1 MSEKNN
7 KYTPNLRFPEFTG
20 EWEEKK
26 LGEVAKK
33 VNRKNTLLKVSRVL
47 TNSANLGVV
56 DQGAY
61 FDRDIAVKENT
72 GNYSIVEIEDFVY
85 NPRISTAAPVGPI
98 SINKVGQGIMSPL
111 YTIFKFHTGSVPFY
125 EQYFQTTIWHS
136 YLKGIANFGARFDR
150 MNITTEG
157 FFNMPLYLPT
167 NPAEQQKIASCLSTM
182 DDLIAAQAEKVEAL
196 KEKKTGLMQQMFPQ
210 AGETTPRLRF
220 PEFKGEWEV
229 KNLGEVCDS
238 ILVGFPFKGE
248 DITDDASGHPILRAF
263 SIGEGIIRH
272 GKDYDKYYPYDAEK
286 LKKYEVRKGDI
297 VISMDGSVGKNIAM
311 VSEKEERNL
320 LIQRVARLRITNYPI
335 HLIFQQIISQRF
347 KDYAAGEKKGAVI
360 AHISQKQIEL
370 FPIYVPDSPAE
381 QQKIAS
387 CLSALDDQI
396 AAETEKL
403 TALKDYKKGLMQQL
417 FPQPAK

>member
-1 MSEKNN
+1 MNEPK
-7 KYTPNLRFPEFTG
+7 LRFSEFKG
-20 EWEEKK
+20 EWEEKT
-26 LGEVAKK
+26 LGEECEITAGGDIPKEKISKEKTEIYK
-33 VNRKNTLLKVSRVL
+33 VPIISNGIGNNAIYGYTDSPKITQAAITISARGTIGYAEYREYPYYPIVRLLSVFPKDSTSLNTKYLSYILSIQKYDVTNAGIPQL
-47 TNSANLGVV
+47 TVPM
-56 DQGAY
+56 
-61 FDRDIAVKENT
+61 I
-72 GNYSIVEIEDFVY
+72 
-85 NPRISTAAPVGPI
+85 
-98 SINKVGQGIMSPL
+98 
-111 YTIFKFHTGSVPFY
+111 GSVIFHIPP
-125 EQYFQTTIWHS
+125 S
-136 YLKGIANFGARFDR
+136 
-150 MNITTEG
+150 
-157 FFNMPLYLPT
+157 
-167 NPAEQQKIASCLSTM
+167 PAEQQKIASCLSAM

-196 KEKKTGLMQQMFPQ
+196 KEKKTGLMQQLFPQ
-210 AGETTPRLRF
+210 PGETTPRLRF

-238 ILVGFPFKGE
+238 ILVGFPFKRE

-381 QQKIAS
+381 QEKIAS
-387 CLSALDDQI
+387 CLSTLDDQI

>member
-7 KYTPNLRFPEFTG
+7 KYTPNLSFPEFTG
-20 EWEEKK
+20 EWEEK
-26 LGEVAKK
+26 
-33 VNRKNTLLKVSRVL
+33 T
-47 TNSANLGVV
+47 
-56 DQGAY
+56 
-61 FDRDIAVKENT
+61 
-72 GNYSIVEIEDFVY
+72 
-85 NPRISTAAPVGPI
+85 
-98 SINKVGQGIMSPL
+98 
-111 YTIFKFHTGSVPFY
+111 
-125 EQYFQTTIWHS
+125 
-136 YLKGIANFGARFDR
+136 
-150 MNITTEG
+150 
-157 FFNMPLYLPT
+157 
-167 NPAEQQKIASCLSTM
+167 
-182 DDLIAAQAEKVEAL
+182 
-196 KEKKTGLMQQMFPQ
+196 
-210 AGETTPRLRF
+210 
-220 PEFKGEWEV
+220 
-229 KNLGEVCDS
+229 LGEVCDS
-238 ILVGFPFKGE
+238 ILTGFPFKGE

-297 VISMDGSVGKNIAM
+297 VISMDGSVGKNIALI
-311 VSEKEERNL
+311 SEKEERNL
-320 LIQRVARLRITNYPI
+320 LIQRVARLRITDYPI

-370 FPIYVPDSPAE
+370 FPIYIPNSPAE

-387 CLSALDDQI
+387 CLSSLDDQI

>member
-1 MSEKNN
+1 MNEPK
-7 KYTPNLRFPEFTG
+7 LRFPEFSG
-20 EWEEKK
+20 EWEEK
-26 LGEVAKK
+26 
-33 VNRKNTLLKVSRVL
+33 T
-47 TNSANLGVV
+47 
-56 DQGAY
+56 
-61 FDRDIAVKENT
+61 
-72 GNYSIVEIEDFVY
+72 
-85 NPRISTAAPVGPI
+85 
-98 SINKVGQGIMSPL
+98 
-111 YTIFKFHTGSVPFY
+111 
-125 EQYFQTTIWHS
+125 
-136 YLKGIANFGARFDR
+136 
-150 MNITTEG
+150 
-157 FFNMPLYLPT
+157 
-167 NPAEQQKIASCLSTM
+167 
-182 DDLIAAQAEKVEAL
+182 
-196 KEKKTGLMQQMFPQ
+196 
-210 AGETTPRLRF
+210 
-220 PEFKGEWEV
+220 
-229 KNLGEVCDS
+229 LGEVCDS

-370 FPIYVPDSPAE
+370 FPIYIPNSPTE
-381 QQKIAS
+381 QQKFASCLSTMDDLIAAQAEKVEALKKKKTGLMQQLFPQPGETTPRLRFPEFTGEWEEKKLGEIGDVCMCKRIMKHETNPTGGIPFYKIGTFGKKADAFISIELFREYQQKYSYPNKGDILFSAAGTIGRCVVFDGEPAYFQDSNIVWVSNDESKVLNAFLKYIYTTIEWKIDDGGIVKRLYNDSIRKTSFGAPPTLDEQQQIAS
-387 CLSALDDQI
+387 CLSTLDDQI

-417 FPQPAK
+417 LPQPAK

>member
-1 MSEKNN
+1 
-7 KYTPNLRFPEFTG
+7 
-20 EWEEKK
+20 
-26 LGEVAKK
+26 
-33 VNRKNTLLKVSRVL
+33 
-47 TNSANLGVV
+47 
-56 DQGAY
+56 
-61 FDRDIAVKENT
+61 
-72 GNYSIVEIEDFVY
+72 
-85 NPRISTAAPVGPI
+85 
-98 SINKVGQGIMSPL
+98 
-111 YTIFKFHTGSVPFY
+111 
-125 EQYFQTTIWHS
+125 
-136 YLKGIANFGARFDR
+136 
-150 MNITTEG
+150 MNE
-157 FFNMPLYLPT
+157 P
-167 NPAEQQKIASCLSTM
+167 K
-182 DDLIAAQAEKVEAL
+182 
-196 KEKKTGLMQQMFPQ
+196 
-210 AGETTPRLRF
+210 LRF
-220 PEFKGEWEV
+220 PEFKGEWEE
-229 KNLGEVCDS
+229 KTLGEVCDS

-286 LKKYEVRKGDI
+286 LKKYEVRNGDI

-320 LIQRVARLRITNYPI
+320 LIQRVARLRITDYPI

-370 FPIYVPDSPAE
+370 FPIYIPNSPAE

-387 CLSALDDQI
+387 CLSAMDDLIAAQAEKVEDLKEKKTGLMQQLFPQPGETTPRLRFPEFTGEWKEYEFGDCFEIGSGRDYKHLDEGHIPVYGSGGYMCSVNDYLYDGESACIGRKGTINNPILLSGKFWTVDTLFYTYNYVNTTAYFIYLLFQNIDWMKHNEAGGVPSLSKNIIKKIKVFIPSLTEQQKISDCLSALDDQI
-396 AAETEKL
+396 AAETEKH

>member
-7 KYTPNLRFPEFTG
+7 KYTPNLRFPEFSG
-20 EWEEKK
+20 EWEEK
-26 LGEVAKK
+26 
-33 VNRKNTLLKVSRVL
+33 T
-47 TNSANLGVV
+47 
-56 DQGAY
+56 
-61 FDRDIAVKENT
+61 
-72 GNYSIVEIEDFVY
+72 
-85 NPRISTAAPVGPI
+85 
-98 SINKVGQGIMSPL
+98 
-111 YTIFKFHTGSVPFY
+111 
-125 EQYFQTTIWHS
+125 
-136 YLKGIANFGARFDR
+136 
-150 MNITTEG
+150 
-157 FFNMPLYLPT
+157 
-167 NPAEQQKIASCLSTM
+167 
-182 DDLIAAQAEKVEAL
+182 
-196 KEKKTGLMQQMFPQ
+196 
-210 AGETTPRLRF
+210 
-220 PEFKGEWEV
+220 
-229 KNLGEVCDS
+229 LGEVCDS
-238 ILVGFPFKGE
+238 ILTGFPFKGE

-286 LKKYEVRKGDI
+286 LKKYEVRKSDI

-311 VSEKEERNL
+311 ISEKEERNL
-320 LIQRVARLRITNYPI
+320 LIQRVARLRITDYPI

-370 FPIYVPDSPAE
+370 FPIYIPNSPAE

-387 CLSALDDQI
+387 CLSTMDDLIAAQAEKVEALKEKKTGLMQQLFPQPGETTPRLRFPEFTGEWEEKNINDCFEFKQGVQCPVDLQALQKKDGYIRFIRIIDLTQSGEPPRYIADPGLAHHICKEDLFMVRYGSPGLVGYGYEGVIANNLFRLLPKFDMCTKFFKDILTALHKNIAALCGIGALPAINFSTLGLLRISLPPTIAEQQKIADCLSALDDQI

>member
-1 MSEKNN
+1 MNEPK
-7 KYTPNLRFPEFTG
+7 LRFPEFTG
-20 EWEEKK
+20 EWEEK
-26 LGEVAKK
+26 
-33 VNRKNTLLKVSRVL
+33 T
-47 TNSANLGVV
+47 
-56 DQGAY
+56 
-61 FDRDIAVKENT
+61 
-72 GNYSIVEIEDFVY
+72 
-85 NPRISTAAPVGPI
+85 
-98 SINKVGQGIMSPL
+98 
-111 YTIFKFHTGSVPFY
+111 
-125 EQYFQTTIWHS
+125 
-136 YLKGIANFGARFDR
+136 
-150 MNITTEG
+150 
-157 FFNMPLYLPT
+157 
-167 NPAEQQKIASCLSTM
+167 
-182 DDLIAAQAEKVEAL
+182 
-196 KEKKTGLMQQMFPQ
+196 
-210 AGETTPRLRF
+210 
-220 PEFKGEWEV
+220 
-229 KNLGEVCDS
+229 LGEVCDS

-370 FPIYVPDSPAE
+370 FPIYIPNSPTEQQKFASCLSTMDDLIAAQAEKVEALKKKKTGLMQQLFPQPGETTPRLRFPEFTGEWEEKNINDCFEFKQGVQCPVDLQALQKKDGYIRFIRIIDLTQSGEPPRYIADPGLAHHICKEDLFMVRYGSPGLVGYGYEGVIANNLFRLLPKFDMCTKFFKDILTALHKNIAALCGIGALPAINFSTLGLLRISFPPTIAE
-381 QQKIAS
+381 QQKIAD

-403 TALKDYKKGLMQQL
+403 TALKEHKKGLMQQL

>member
-1 MSEKNN
+1 MSEQKNN
-7 KYTPNLRFPEFTG
+7 TPNLRFPAFTG

-26 LGEVAKK
+26 LGEVCEVKRGVRVTRRDLKEDGKYPVFQNTDKPLGFYDFSNVKANNPFVIIGGSAGLIGFCKTDFWAADDCVTFGDSDTINK
-33 VNRKNTLLKVSRVL
+33 YFLYSTLLLHNMGIKNFVR
-47 TNSANLGVV
+47 G
-56 DQGAY
+56 
-61 FDRDIAVKENT
+61 
-72 GNYSIVEIEDFVY
+72 GNI
-85 NPRISTAAPVGPI
+85 PRIERVALERLQI
-98 SINKVGQGIMSPL
+98 SFPS
-111 YTIFKFHTGSVPFY
+111 
-125 EQYFQTTIWHS
+125 
-136 YLKGIANFGARFDR
+136 
-150 MNITTEG
+150 
-157 FFNMPLYLPT
+157 
-167 NPAEQQKIASCLSTM
+167 PAEQQKIASCLSAM

-196 KEKKTGLMQQMFPQ
+196 KEKKTGLMQQLFPQ
-210 AGETTPRLRF
+210 PGETTPRLRF

-238 ILVGFPFKGE
+238 ILVGFPFKRE

-381 QQKIAS
+381 QEKIAS
-387 CLSALDDQI
+387 CLSTLDDQI

>member
-1 MSEKNN
+1 
-7 KYTPNLRFPEFTG
+7 
-20 EWEEKK
+20 
-26 LGEVAKK
+26 
-33 VNRKNTLLKVSRVL
+33 
-47 TNSANLGVV
+47 
-56 DQGAY
+56 
-61 FDRDIAVKENT
+61 
-72 GNYSIVEIEDFVY
+72 
-85 NPRISTAAPVGPI
+85 
-98 SINKVGQGIMSPL
+98 
-111 YTIFKFHTGSVPFY
+111 
-125 EQYFQTTIWHS
+125 
-136 YLKGIANFGARFDR
+136 
-150 MNITTEG
+150 
-157 FFNMPLYLPT
+157 
-167 NPAEQQKIASCLSTM
+167 
-182 DDLIAAQAEKVEAL
+182 
-196 KEKKTGLMQQMFPQ
+196 
-210 AGETTPRLRF
+210 
-220 PEFKGEWEV
+220 
-229 KNLGEVCDS
+229 LGEVCDS

-381 QQKIAS
+381 QEKIAY

-396 AAETEKL
+396 AAEMKKL